1 MKILVL
7 GLGNDLL
14 ADDAAGILAA
24 RRLQEVFPPG
34 GAGRSEHGSGLA
46 QVPPPTVDVVESSL
60 SGVALLD
67 LFLGYDKAIIV
78 DAVQT
83 GRAPPGTIHELA
95 PEDLGSIVAPSPHYT
110 GLPELLELAKNLD
123 LPFPGEIAIFALEVQ
138 DPHTIGGALSAPV
151 EAALPDL
158 TARVIAKVRGW
169 S

>member
-24 RRLQEVFPPG
+24 RGLREIFGPG
-34 GAGRSEHGSGLA
+34 SAKALS
-46 QVPPPTVDVVESSL
+46 PTVDVVESSL

-67 LFLGYDKAIIV
+67 LFLGYDKAIII

-110 GLPELLELAKNLD
+110 GLPELLELAKSLD
-123 LPFPGEIAIFALEVQ
+123 LHFPGEIAIFAIEVQ

-151 EAALPDL
+151 QAALPDL
-158 TARVIAKVRGW
+158 AARVASKVRGW
-169 S
+169 SKGPPIS